1 MKGTIAF
8 IPESHKL
15 EFFQHDVPDPLAGG
29 VVAEVTQTNVCGSE
43 VHMWKGEV
51 LGRRGV
57 MPGHEM
63 SGIIHALGQGVSK
76 DWAGV
81 PVKVGDRIAPV
92 YYTVCNRCDNCV
104 AGNHAGCVSRGLGVP
119 HPDVAPHFTAT
130 FATHYF
136 IKPDQHFYRIP
147 DNVPDLIAASANC
160 AMSQVYWALDR
171 GRLSYGEKLLVLG
184 AGGLGLHAMA
194 IAKARGARVI
204 AIDGVD
210 LRLAQARRFG
220 ADEVID
226 LRQYPDLK
234 ARQARVRD
242 LAGARGPDV
251 VLEVAGNPEAF
262 VEAVNLVRNGG
273 RLIEVGNISGGLAA
287 PLAPSLITTKSIDI
301 HGVVT
306 YPPHYLKKT
315 LDFLAQ
321 HISHYPY
328 LELCDARFPL
338 SRAAEALDKSE
349 RKEVIRA
356 ALFPGQ
362 QV

>member
-1 MKGTIAF
+1 MKGTVAF
-8 IPESHKL
+8 IPEGHKL
-15 EFFQHDVPDPLAGG
+15 EFFQYDVPDPQPGG
-29 VVAEVTQTNVCGSE
+29 LVAEVTQTNVCGSE
-43 VHMWKGEV
+43 VHMWKGEF
-51 LGRRGV
+51 GRRGI

-76 DWAGV
+76 DTAGA

-104 AGNHAGCVSRGLGVP
+104 TGNHAGCINRVMGAP
-119 HPDVAPHFTAT
+119 HPDVPPHFTAT
-130 FATHYF
+130 FATHYN
-136 IKPDQHFYRIP
+136 IKPEQHFYKIP

-171 GRLSYGEKLLVLG
+171 GRLAYGENLLVLG

-226 LRQYPDLK
+226 LRQYQDLK
-234 ARQARVRD
+234 ARQSRVRE
-242 LAGARGPDV
+242 LTAGKGPDV
-251 VLEVAGNPEAF
+251 VLEVAGIPAAF
-262 VEAVNLVRNGG
+262 IDAISLARNGG
-273 RLIEVGNISGGLAA
+273 RLIEVGNISGGLTA
-287 PLAPSLITTKSIDI
+287 PIAPSMVTFKSLEI
-301 HGVVT
+301 HGVAT

-315 LDFLAQ
+315 LDFLTE
-321 HISHYPY
+321 HINRFPY
-328 LELCDARFPL
+328 LELCDAKFPL

-349 RKEVIRA
+349 RKEVTRA
-356 ALFPGQ
+356 ALFPQ
-362 QV
+362 QA